1 LANPWV
7 LPSVILPGPSGTYGF
22 PPRWVNTTT
31 FANSGISQT
40 AVQQDLKTPLTYEWN
55 LNTQYEFKRNWVL
68 ELGYVG
74 SHGIHQV
81 GQSRSGAQGQGTTVQ
96 GFNLAPLAGA
106 GCSSCALTGVTTNTV
121 ANVVLRVPYLGIS
134 PTDSMIA
141 STAAYKY
148 NSLQATVRKQLSYG
162 LQLQGSYTWSRAFIA
177 LPFFT
182 NTAPYQAIAYE
193 PNNNYRPQRFVLNY
207 VWNLPLPHPQGWLG
221 RVAEGWSASGVTT
234 IQNGTPLTIT
244 DGTGGS
250 IFFGGQGANST
261 AQICPGMSY
270 SNLLTSGSLTQRVG
284 NGLVP
289 GGTGYLN
296 GKAQNVLCAV
306 PAIGNGTGF
315 GNMGGGAVLGPGQ
328 NNWDISLAKITAI
341 RESQSVQ
348 FRAEFFDVWNHP
360 QFSNPVTVA
369 SAPNFG
375 QISTTSV
382 SPRIIRLALKYSF

>member
-1 LANPWV
+1 
-7 LPSVILPGPSGTYGF
+7 
-22 PPRWVNTTT
+22 
-31 FANSGISQT
+31 
-40 AVQQDLKTPLTYEWN
+40 
-55 LNTQYEFKRNWVL
+55 
-68 ELGYVG
+68 
-74 SHGIHQV
+74 
-81 GQSRSGAQGQGTTVQ
+81 
-96 GFNLAPLAGA
+96 
-106 GCSSCALTGVTTNTV
+106 
-121 ANVVLRVPYLGIS
+121 
-134 PTDSMIA
+134 
-141 STAAYKY
+141 
-148 NSLQATVRKQLSYG
+148 
-162 LQLQGSYTWSRAFIA
+162 
-177 LPFFT
+177 
-182 NTAPYQAIAYE
+182 
-193 PNNNYRPQRFVLNY
+193 
-207 VWNLPLPHPQGWLG
+207 
-221 RVAEGWSASGVTT
+221 
-234 IQNGTPLTIT
+234 
-244 DGTGGS
+244 
-250 IFFGGQGANST
+250 
-261 AQICPGMSY
+261 MSY

-382 SPRIIRLALKYSF
+382 SPRIIQLALKYSF